1 MKVYVRI
8 DGVTAVFESEKAN
21 HSMAQ
26 VEVAL
31 ELARCGVQEWGPIL
45 AVIDGGKQ

>member
-1 MKVYVRI
+1 MKLYVRI
-8 DGVTAVFESEKAN
+8 DGVTAVFESENTN

-31 ELARCGVQEWGPIL
+31 ELARCGVPEWGVIL
-45 AVIDGGKQ
+45 AVIDGGKK

>member
-8 DGVTAVFESEKAN
+8 DGVTAVFDSEKTN

-31 ELARCGVQEWGPIL
+31 ELARCGVQEWGVIL

>member
-1 MKVYVRI
+1 MKLYVRI
-8 DGVTAVFESEKAN
+8 DGVTAVFESENTN

-31 ELARCGVQEWGPIL
+31 ALARCGVPEWGVIL
-45 AVIDGGKQ
+45 AVIDGGKE

>member
-1 MKVYVRI
+1 MKLYVRI
-8 DGVTAVFESEKAN
+8 DGVTAVFESENTN

-31 ELARCGVQEWGPIL
+31 ELASCGVPEWGVIL

>member
-1 MKVYVRI
+1 MKLYARI
-8 DGVTAVFESEKAN
+8 DGKTAVFESNNAN
-21 HSMAQ
+21 RAMAQ

-31 ELARCGVQEWGPIL
+31 ELARSGVAYWVVIL

>member
-1 MKVYVRI
+1 MKLYVRI
-8 DGVTAVFESEKAN
+8 DGVTAVFESENVN

-31 ELARCGVQEWGPIL
+31 ELARCGVPEWGVIL